1 MKGSDIQFQIFP
13 TWEISKIFR
22 QKVKNK
28 ATYQWRRWGKKP
40 LYTHSTVENYTG
52 AHYQVEIKTAIP
64 FLTWEQVIAGG
75 LVTSEQEG
83 Q

>member
-1 MKGSDIQFQIFP
+1 MTQ
-13 TWEISKIFR
+13 
-22 QKVKNK
+22 V
-28 ATYQWRRWGKKP
+28 GKKP
-40 LYTHSTVENYTG
+40 LYTLSTVENYTG
-52 AHYQVEIKTAIP
+52 AHYQVEIKTATP